1 MGDSEGSVDIPTGNG
16 DISVTGNGG
25 VVQGPK
31 WEWIGSHDQR
41 LKNMLVTG
49 FQSDLTLV
57 LGQEGLKVPVH
68 RIFLQ
73 TGSQVLNGKI
83 KESAKELI
91 IDNVDTRIFKM
102 LLQYFYTGKSEVE
115 MIDALELM
123 QLATEYEV
131 SGLRDDCAAILKG
144 DLSVENILPLFQ
156 SGMQYAHGDFI
167 QCTLKFICD
176 NATVVLKREEFA
188 NLRLECLIEIIQQ
201 DSLKVL
207 KEMKVLEAVHR
218 WGLAECKRK
227 NLDPTNA
234 ENLRS
239 CLAKPLNHIRFP
251 LMDPAEFALNVTSK
265 KLLNTDE
272 SMELL
277 TCFLVP
283 PKKRNLLP
291 PGRFVSSPRHF
302 ISGETTV
309 TRPITDDIRKIDN
322 VENVNGTEAIVIRAS
337 ESVLLK
343 SISIPKE
350 ILQFEANLDYFYDL
364 VQATLTIC
372 NGSDSQYNVG
382 TEIDT
387 TLDNIKIC
395 LKPPYQMDKQD
406 GWTKIMLTLSGQI
419 GYNNV
424 TYDSYRREVKTRAN
438 SNLDEK
444 LFPENQPSRVVTNY
458 EGFTTRGDFL
468 DVEIKRPE
476 GEGIELA
483 YGFIEELELEAV

>member
-1 MGDSEGSVDIPTGNG
+1 M
-16 DISVTGNGG
+16 
-25 VVQGPK
+25 
-31 WEWIGSHDQR
+31 
-41 LKNMLVTG
+41 
-49 FQSDLTLV
+49 
-57 LGQEGLKVPVH
+57 
-68 RIFLQ
+68 
-73 TGSQVLNGKI
+73 
-83 KESAKELI
+83 
-91 IDNVDTRIFKM
+91 
-102 LLQYFYTGKSEVE
+102 
-115 MIDALELM
+115 
-123 QLATEYEV
+123 
-131 SGLRDDCAAILKG
+131 
-144 DLSVENILPLFQ
+144 
-156 SGMQYAHGDFI
+156 
-167 QCTLKFICD
+167 
-176 NATVVLKREEFA
+176 
-188 NLRLECLIEIIQQ
+188 
-201 DSLKVL
+201 
-207 KEMKVLEAVHR
+207 
-218 WGLAECKRK
+218 
-227 NLDPTNA
+227 
-234 ENLRS
+234 
-239 CLAKPLNHIRFP
+239 
-251 LMDPAEFALNVTSK
+251 
-265 KLLNTDE
+265 
-272 SMELL
+272 
-277 TCFLVP
+277 
-283 PKKRNLLP
+283 
-291 PGRFVSSPRHF
+291 
-302 ISGETTV
+302 
-309 TRPITDDIRKIDN
+309 
-322 VENVNGTEAIVIRAS
+322 
-337 ESVLLK
+337 LLK